1 MPFTPRALLLLSMPD
16 ETFEPVNCLTQIA
29 EFLLMPW
36 FYVSLTEYILS
47 KTTAQDQEVNDDIT
61 LKLHLLLSG

>member
-1 MPFTPRALLLLSMPD
+1 
-16 ETFEPVNCLTQIA
+16 
-29 EFLLMPW
+29 MPW